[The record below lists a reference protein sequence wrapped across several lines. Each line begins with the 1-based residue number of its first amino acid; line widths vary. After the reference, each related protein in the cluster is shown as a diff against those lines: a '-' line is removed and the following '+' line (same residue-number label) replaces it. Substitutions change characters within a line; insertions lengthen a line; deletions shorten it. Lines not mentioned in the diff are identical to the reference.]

1 MEFVAQV
8 RDAHGKQAVIVEAET
23 IEKARKELIE
33 MGYLAVIWI
42 M

>member
-8 RDAHGKQAVIVEAET
+8 RDAHGKQAVIVEAESK
-23 IEKARKELIE
+23 ESARERLLE